1 MSTVAVM
8 SKYVKEGR
16 QIAEHTAFKL
26 GYPLVTMDD
35 LAKAASKESNIP
47 ENEFLSAL
55 RDVSFYHHLFRKRK
69 MKLVSLMELKLCE
82 LMAQKPIVFCGYLGY
97 PIFREISH
105 VLEVLVLVHPEP
117 GEKKKDERVDRLS
130 DDKIMKWCKMIYEAD
145 MEDPNL
151 YDLSVNLWHM
161 DESEGADIIINT
173 LKQKR
178 FTPMTYSKKVI
189 RDLELAY
196 RIKAKL
202 IEKMPDVQVK
212 SHDSTAYVY
221 SKVFKRRGKKTAM
234 ETKQA
239 IMWMEGVDYVEIFKD
254 QKSFQGI

>member
-1 MSTVAVM
+1 MSTVAIL
-8 SKYVKEGR
+8 SKYIKEGR
-16 QIAEHTAFKL
+16 EIAEHTAFKL

-47 ENEFLSAL
+47 ENDFLKAL
-55 RDVSFYHHLFRKRK
+55 KDVSLYHHLFRKRK

-82 LMAQKPIVFCGYLGY
+82 LMAQKQIVFFGYLGY

-105 VLEVLVLVHPEP
+105 VLEVLVLANPEP
-117 GEKKKDERVDRLS
+117 GEKQKGNADRLS
-130 DDKIMKWCKMIYEAD
+130 DDKILKWFKKIYNAD
-145 MEDPNL
+145 LEDPGL

-189 RDLELAY
+189 SDLELAY
-196 RIKAKL
+196 RIKTKL
-202 IEKMPDVQVK
+202 IENMPDVQVK
-212 SHDSTAYVY
+212 SHDSIAYVY
-221 SKVFKRRGKKTAM
+221 SKAFKRRGKKTAI

-239 IMWMEGVDYVEIFKD
+239 IMWMDGVDYVEILKD
-254 QKSFQGI
+254 QKSFQAI